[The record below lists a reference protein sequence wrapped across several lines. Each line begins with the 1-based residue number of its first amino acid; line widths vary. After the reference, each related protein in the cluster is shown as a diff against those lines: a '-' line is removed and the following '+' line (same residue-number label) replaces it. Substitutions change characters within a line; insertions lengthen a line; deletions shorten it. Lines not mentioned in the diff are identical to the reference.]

1 MSNEEKVP
9 GVIEDQDAA
18 LSEEELDK
26 VSGGAFIEP
35 TIVRVEKPTL
45 TKTPTANTT
54 FENPV
59 IATPTKL
66 QK

>member
-1 MSNEEKVP
+1 MSNEEKTSKKVD
-9 GVIEDQDAA
+9 EQDDA
-18 LSEEELDK
+18 LSEEELEK

-45 TKTPTANTT
+45 TKTPTVNTT

-66 QK
+66 GK